1 MSRCYERLQ
10 DDERDV
16 REVTEDR
23 VLRWTPDDEVVHQGE
38 AHDEPI
44 GGPRLVLV
52 RLQDDAGRAGCV
64 LRCVFRGS
72 LASVWVG
79 TR

>member
-23 VLRWTPDDEVVHQGE
+23 VLRWTPDDEVRQGE
-38 AHDEPI
+38 APTS
-44 GGPRLVLV
+44 RLVV
-52 RLQDDAGRAGCV
+52 RD
-64 LRCVFRGS
+64 
-72 LASVWVG
+72 WV
-79 TR
+79 